1 MQEAIKNGFLNL
13 KKNSYIVRAMVV
25 KNVKEQYR
33 NSVLGILWTVLN
45 PLLNMVVMAIVFSN
59 LFGRGTG
66 IADYPVYILSG
77 SIVFNLMRSITERS
91 LGCIVNNA
99 GLIKKVK
106 IAYEVFPVS
115 NMFSGLVNFFFSFL
129 ALLVVVIIRPNVGLS
144 FTMLLTVIY
153 IPSVLLFSLGLGY
166 VLCSMFVYFRDI
178 RHLYSVFVTLWMY
191 LTPVFYTVDSLNLKK
206 GMVATIMQLNP
217 MLHFINIF
225 RGIILNGTMNWGSL
239 LVCYAV
245 GILSAIVGS
254 IFFKLTKR
262 KFILHI

>member
-1 MQEAIKNGFLNL
+1 MQEAIKNGFISF

-45 PLLNMVVMAIVFSN
+45 PLLNMAVMAVVFSN
-59 LFGRGTG
+59 LFGRGDG

-77 SIVFNLMRSITERS
+77 SIIFTLMRSITESS
-91 LGCIVNNA
+91 LGSIVYNA
-99 GLIKKVK
+99 DLIKKVK
-106 IAYEVFPVS
+106 ISYEVFPVS
-115 NMFSGLVNFFFSFL
+115 NMFSGLVNFFFSFI

-144 FTMLLTVIY
+144 FSLLWTIIY
-153 IPSVLLFSLGLGY
+153 IPSILLFSLGIGY

-178 RHLYSVFVTLWMY
+178 KHLYTVFTTLWMY
-191 LTPVFYTVDSLNLKK
+191 LTPVFYTVESLNLKK
-206 GMVATIMQLNP
+206 GLVGTIISLNP
-217 MLHFINIF
+217 MYYYVEVF
-225 RGIILNGTMNWGSL
+225 RGIVLNGIVDWHNL
-239 LVCYAV
+239 FICYLVGFVFA
-245 GILSAIVGS
+245 ILGS

>member
-1 MQEAIKNGFLNL
+1 MQEALKNWFTNT

-45 PLLNMVVMAIVFSN
+45 PLLNMIVMALVFSN
-59 LFGRGTG
+59 LFGRQ
-66 IADYPVYILSG
+66 IEFADYPVYILSG
-77 SIVFNLMRSITERS
+77 SIVFTLMRSITERS

-99 GLIKKVK
+99 SLIKKVK
-106 IAYEVFPVS
+106 IDYEVFPVS
-115 NMFSGLVNFFFSFL
+115 NMFSGLVNFFFSFI
-129 ALLVVVIIRPNVGLS
+129 ALLVVVIIRPKAYLS
-144 FTMLLTVIY
+144 FSMLLTVVY

-166 VLCSMFVYFRDI
+166 ILCSMFVYFRDI

-191 LTPVFYTVDSLNLKK
+191 LTPIFYNFESLDIKQ
-206 GMVATIMQLNP
+206 GFAATIMKLNP
-217 MLHFINIF
+217 MLYYVNLFRDIIF
-225 RGIILNGTMNWGSL
+225 NTGMDWAMLGICYLIGIATAILGR
-239 LVCYAV
+239 
-245 GILSAIVGS
+245 